1 MYRIITLDGTELG
14 MTDSVLYIKI
24 GNSGSFTPCSVD
36 EAIGVAFNS
45 EPYNLVGHDEIEGAG
60 TVVVATV
67 DGGEKV
73 NSIESTI
80 NVLLGVS
87 E

>member
-45 EPYNLVGHDEIEGAG
+45 EPYNLVGHDR
-60 TVVVATV
+60 
-67 DGGEKV
+67 
-73 NSIESTI
+73 N
-80 NVLLGVS
+80 
-87 E
+87 

>member
-45 EPYNLVGHDEIEGAG
+45 EP
-60 TVVVATV
+60 
-67 DGGEKV
+67 
-73 NSIESTI
+73 
-80 NVLLGVS
+80 
-87 E
+87 